1 MSEAETAGA
10 VARLEAAADELVSAR
25 ASIEDVGEPRVQR
38 VADAYGRFDALLDRY
53 RERASGSGRETFK
66 AYVEFEG
73 KLAEFVEELPQD
85 LHHREAFEA
94 AEELLDRRRLE
105 ERDFDRARDA
115 LAPVREVAELLDERE
130 SAVADY
136 REARHAVEARRREV
150 DANVDDLEAVLAFD
164 DIDFVIHTAAMK
176 HVDIT
181 EYNPFEAVKTNVVGL
196 QNVIDAAIDSTV
208 KRVLF
213 TSSDKAVDPANTMGT
228 TKLLGE
234 KLITAG
240 NKYSGRTGIR
250 LTSVRF
256 GNVIDSSQSVVPVF
270 SEQIRNGGPVT
281 LTDPEMTR
289 FFLTYRDLIE
299 LVFSAMELTKGG
311 EVFVYKM
318 PSVRIEDL
326 ADAMVDVL
334 APKYGHDPGEIEI
347 QVTGR
352 RVGETLHEETMTE
365 LEATRTVENESMYAI
380 LPETDGSGSYL
391 THDGIDGF
399 EPATDIVRSSEQG
412 RKLERDEIVDL
423 LEKGMGEV
431 FE

>member
-150 DANVDDLEAVLAFD
+150 DANVDDLDTDDPCPFPHDAGGAV
-164 DIDFVIHTAAMK
+164 
-176 HVDIT
+176 
-181 EYNPFEAVKTNVVGL
+181 
-196 QNVIDAAIDSTV
+196 
-208 KRVLF
+208 R
-213 TSSDKAVDPANTMGT
+213 
-228 TKLLGE
+228 
-234 KLITAG
+234 
-240 NKYSGRTGIR
+240 
-250 LTSVRF
+250 
-256 GNVIDSSQSVVPVF
+256 
-270 SEQIRNGGPVT
+270 
-281 LTDPEMTR
+281 
-289 FFLTYRDLIE
+289 
-299 LVFSAMELTKGG
+299 
-311 EVFVYKM
+311 
-318 PSVRIEDL
+318 
-326 ADAMVDVL
+326 DVL
-334 APKYGHDPGEIEI
+334 A
-347 QVTGR
+347 
-352 RVGETLHEETMTE
+352 
-365 LEATRTVENESMYAI
+365 
-380 LPETDGSGSYL
+380 
-391 THDGIDGF
+391 
-399 EPATDIVRSSEQG
+399 
-412 RKLERDEIVDL
+412 
-423 LEKGMGEV
+423 
-431 FE
+431 